1 MVLESII
8 HSQAYK
14 LMINTKDNIFQSLI
28 TLSGEQRKL
37 FELLLNKQGE
47 DLLRIKIPQRNSSDI
62 IPLSYSQERVWSVAR
77 LTSDSP
83 VDNVPLG
90 FRILGDFNLQV
101 FEQSVNALI
110 QRNEILRTTCIT
122 SNHKTTQT
130 VMSVFTPWIEV
141 INLCKL
147 PKAERLENAIKKA
160 TEISRLPFDLAQDV
174 LFRTAIFCLGE
185 KDFVV
190 LLVAHQFATDGL
202 SFRFLLQDLAA
213 LYKAIQADNLSTLPD
228 QPIQYADFSAWQRQ
242 WFTNEMFA
250 SQIQYWKQQLSGAPS
265 QLRLPI
271 YQSCSFPT
279 YEGAYKSFELSAQ
292 HSSKLRAV
300 CGEQG
305 VTVFMAFLALFQ
317 TVLHRCTLEKD
328 ICIGTLISNRN
339 RPEIEQLLG
348 NFSNNLLLRTTFS
361 KGLTFKD
368 VLAKVRET
376 TIEAYNH
383 QDLPFQN
390 LARIAE
396 SIPKFQVLLILRN
409 STTAQNLVLPD
420 LEVSDISID
429 LGLTRMELGLD
440 LTDDGKNPIFGKL
453 EYKTELFKPDTIE
466 KLIRNLQVLL
476 ESIIENPNQ
485 EISGIHLPEKISI
498 DEFVYHLP
506 ENIYTENILKETNDQ
521 QFNQVSS
528 PQTEVEEIIA
538 SIWTEIFNIPK
549 ISINDNFFDL
559 GGHSLMAIRII
570 ERIQDSFQIDLPF
583 NLIFKSPSIA
593 KLAEQVEIKLQ
604 TSINNA
610 NELFEENLL
619 QEEDFSHVITIQ
631 SQGEHPPLFW
641 INNLPQAQ
649 MLGSRWGV
657 DRPIY
662 CLDIFGLKDD
672 YVLNSKV
679 DLKFIASQ
687 FVESI
692 ISLQPAGP
700 YYLGAH
706 CVNTTLAFEIAQQ
719 LYHRGETV
727 ASLMFVDPLT
737 FGFMIKSKSYHHWI
751 NFRRLGFDYLF
762 FKYGL
767 NLKTGLLKKGSKAYP
782 LMNYLVDKF
791 LLRRAVSEVE
801 LSDEINEYISGYYK
815 AVSNYVPEKYPGKIS
830 LFLAAEYASL
840 DTSIFERLAL
850 GGVEV
855 QEVREYH
862 VLLFFEE
869 SHTNDLAKALKN
881 CLIEGEQDFNSNSL
895 ASSGKRSILK

>member
-1 MVLESII
+1 
-8 HSQAYK
+8 
-14 LMINTKDNIFQSLI
+14 MINTKDNIFQSLI

-47 DLLRIKIPQRNSSDI
+47 DLLRIKIPQRSSSDI
-62 IPLSYSQERVWSVAR
+62 IPLSYSQERVWSVSR
-77 LTSDSP
+77 LMPDSP

-101 FEQSVNALI
+101 FKQSVNALI

-122 SNHKTTQT
+122 NNYQTTQT

-141 INLCKL
+141 INLCDL
-147 PKAERLENAIKKA
+147 PKSERLESAVKKA
-160 TEISRLPFDLAQDV
+160 TEISRLPFDLTRDV

-185 KDFVV
+185 RDFVV

-213 LYKAIQADNLSTLPD
+213 LYKVIQADNLPTLPD

-242 WFTNEMFA
+242 WFTSEMFA
-250 SQIQYWKQQLSGAPS
+250 SQVQYWKQRLSEAPS

-271 YQSCSFPT
+271 YQGCSFPT

-300 CGEQG
+300 CGDQG

-348 NFSNNLLLRTTFS
+348 NFSNNLLLRTTFA
-361 KGLTFKD
+361 KGLTFSD
-368 VLAKVRET
+368 ILAKVREI

-383 QDLPFQN
+383 QDLPFQD
-390 LARIAE
+390 LVRIAE
-396 SIPKFQVLLILRN
+396 NIPKFQVLLILRN
-409 STTAQNLVLPD
+409 STTAQNLALPD
-420 LEVSDISID
+420 LDVSDLSID

-440 LTDDGKNPIFGKL
+440 LTDDGKNPMFGKL

-466 KLIRNLQVLL
+466 KLLRNLQVLL
-476 ESIIENPNQ
+476 ENIIENPNQ
-485 EISGIHLPEKISI
+485 EISSIHLPETLGI

-506 ENIYTENILKETNDQ
+506 DTENIIKKTDEQLLHQ
-521 QFNQVSS
+521 CLS
-528 PQTEVEEIIA
+528 PRTDTEVIIA
-538 SIWTEIFNIPK
+538 SIWTEIFNIQK
-549 ISINDNFFDL
+549 ISVNENFFDL
-559 GGHSLMAIRII
+559 GGHSLMAIRMI
-570 ERIQDSFQIDLPF
+570 EKIQSSFQVDLPF

-593 KLAEQVEIKLQ
+593 KLAEQVEIKLRK
-604 TSINNA
+604 SIS
-610 NELFEENLL
+610 ENKSLEDNPL
-619 QEEDFSHVITIQ
+619 QEDSSHVITIQ
-631 SQGEHPPLFW
+631 SQGKHPPLFW

-692 ISLQPAGP
+692 LSLQPAGP
-700 YYLGAH
+700 YHLGAH

-719 LYHRGETV
+719 LYHRGEAV

-737 FGFMIKSKSYHHWI
+737 FGFMVKSKSYNHWI

-767 NLKTGLLKKGSKAYP
+767 RLKTGLLKKGSKSYP
-782 LMNYLVDKF
+782 LLNYLVDKI
-791 LLRRAVSEVE
+791 LLRRAVPEVE
-801 LSDEINEYISGYYK
+801 LSDEINDYISGYYK
-815 AVSNYVPEKYPGKIS
+815 AVSNYIPEEYPGKIN

-840 DTSIFERLAL
+840 DTSIFEKLAL

-869 SHTNDLAKALKN
+869 SHTNDLTKALRG
-881 CLIEGEQDFNSNSL
+881 CLIEGEQCFN
-895 ASSGKRSILK
+895 

>member
-1 MVLESII
+1 
-8 HSQAYK
+8 
-14 LMINTKDNIFQSLI
+14 MINTKDNIFQSLI

-47 DLLRIKIPQRNSSDI
+47 DLLRIKIPQCSSSDI

-122 SNHKTTQT
+122 NNHKTTQA

-141 INLCKL
+141 INLCEL
-147 PKAERLENAIKKA
+147 PKAERLESAVKKA
-160 TEISRLPFDLAQDV
+160 TEISQLPFDLTQDV

-190 LLVAHQFATDGL
+190 LLVAHQFAIDGL

-228 QPIQYADFSAWQRQ
+228 LPIQYADFSAWQRQ

-279 YEGAYKSFELSAQ
+279 YAGAYKGFELSAQ

-361 KGLTFKD
+361 KGLTFND

-383 QDLPFQN
+383 QDLPFQD

-396 SIPKFQVLLILRN
+396 NIPKFQVLLILRN
-409 STTAQNLVLPD
+409 STTAQNLALPD

-453 EYKTELFKPDTIE
+453 EYKTELFKPDTVE
-466 KLIRNLQVLL
+466 KLIKNLQILL
-476 ESIIENPNQ
+476 ENFIENPNQ
-485 EISGIHLPEKISI
+485 EISGICLPEKIGI

-506 ENIYTENILKETNDQ
+506 DNVYTENVLKDIHEQ
-521 QFNQVSS
+521 SHQVLS
-528 PQTEVEEIIA
+528 PLTQIEEKIA
-538 SIWTEIFNIPK
+538 SIWTEVFNIQK

-583 NLIFKSPSIA
+583 NLIFKSSSIA
-593 KLAEQVEIKLQ
+593 KLSEQVEIKLR
-604 TSINNA
+604 TSVH
-610 NELFEENLL
+610 EKEEFHEDNPS

-631 SQGEHPPLFW
+631 AQGEHPPLFW

-662 CLDIFGLKDD
+662 CLDIFGLKND

-692 ISLQPAGP
+692 LSLQPRGP

-737 FGFMIKSKSYHHWI
+737 FGFMIKSKSYNHWI

-767 NLKTGLLKKGSKAYP
+767 RLKTGLLKKGSKAYP
-782 LMNYLVDKF
+782 LMNYLVDKV
-791 LLRRAVSEVE
+791 LLRRPISEVE
-801 LSDEINEYISGYYK
+801 LSDEINEYIGGYYK
-815 AVSNYVPEKYPGKIS
+815 AVSNYMPEEYPGKIS

-840 DTSIFERLAL
+840 DTYIFEKLAL

-869 SHTNDLAKALKN
+869 SHTNDLANALKD
-881 CLIEGEQDFNSNSL
+881 CLIKSEQDFNSNSL
-895 ASSGKRSILK
+895 QISSSTKAILK

>member
-1 MVLESII
+1 
-8 HSQAYK
+8 
-14 LMINTKDNIFQSLI
+14 MINTKDNIFQSLI

-47 DLLRIKIPQRNSSDI
+47 DLLRIKIPQRSSSDI

-77 LTSDSP
+77 LTSESP

-90 FRILGDFNLQV
+90 FRILGDFNIQV
-101 FEQSVNALI
+101 FEQSVSALI
-110 QRNEILRTTCIT
+110 QRNEILRTTCIAN
-122 SNHKTTQT
+122 NHKATQA

-141 INLCKL
+141 INLCEL
-147 PKAERLENAIKKA
+147 PKTERLENAIKKA
-160 TEISRLPFDLAQDV
+160 TEISQLPFNLTQDV
-174 LFRTAIFCLGE
+174 LLRTAIFCLGE

-228 QPIQYADFSAWQRQ
+228 QAIQYADFSAWQRQ

-265 QLRLPI
+265 QLRLPV

-361 KGLTFKD
+361 KGLTFSD

-376 TIEAYNH
+376 TIEAYNN
-383 QDLPFQN
+383 QDLAFQD
-390 LARIAE
+390 LAKIAE
-396 SIPKFQVLLILRN
+396 NIPKFQVLLILRN
-409 STTAQNLVLPD
+409 STTAQNLVLPN
-420 LEVSDISID
+420 LEISDISID

-440 LTDDGKNPIFGKL
+440 LTDDGKNPVFGKL
-453 EYKTELFKPDTIE
+453 EYKTELFKSDTIE
-466 KLIRNLQVLL
+466 KLIKNFQVLL
-476 ESIIENPNQ
+476 ENLIENPNQ
-485 EISGIHLPEKISI
+485 EISDI
-498 DEFVYHLP
+498 HLP
-506 ENIYTENILKETNDQ
+506 ENIDIHEFAQHLSDDILMAHTLKETNQ
-521 QFNQVSS
+521 LNQILS
-528 PQTEVEEIIA
+528 PRTETEVIVS
-538 SIWTEIFNIPK
+538 SIWTEIFNIQK
-549 ISINDNFFDL
+549 ISTNDNFFDL

-570 ERIQDSFQIDLPF
+570 ERIQDSFQINLPF
-583 NLIFKSPSIA
+583 NLIFKSPSVA
-593 KLAEQVEIKLQ
+593 KLAEQIEKLRK
-604 TSINNA
+604 NL
-610 NELFEENLL
+610 NENDDLLEERSL
-619 QEEDFSHVITIQ
+619 EEDFSHVITIQ
-631 SQGEHPPLFW
+631 SHGEHPPLFW

-679 DLKFIASQ
+679 DLTFIASQ

-692 ISLQPAGP
+692 LSLQPAGP

-706 CVNTTLAFEIAQQ
+706 CVNTTLAFEVAQQ
-719 LYHRGETV
+719 LFRRGETV

-737 FGFMIKSKSYHHWI
+737 FGFMIQSKSYHHWI

-767 NLKTGLLKKGSKAYP
+767 NLKTGLLKKGFKSHP
-782 LMNYLVDKF
+782 LMNYLVDKI

-801 LSDEINEYISGYYK
+801 LSDEINEYISGYYQ

-840 DTSIFERLAL
+840 DTSIFEKLAL

-881 CLIEGEQDFNSNSL
+881 CLIEGELSFDSKSL
-895 ASSGKRSILK
+895 